1 MRRMST
7 GKVVLVTG
15 ASSGIG
21 RAAAEMLAERGF
33 RVFGTSRR
41 PAARETSSR
50 VQMLPL
56 DVRSEES
63 ARACVDTVLQEAGR
77 IDVLVNNAGHSLAGA
92 LEETTMEQA
101 KDLFETNF
109 FGAVRMVQA
118 VLPAMRRQRSGQI
131 INMSSLAG
139 LVPAPF
145 MGIYNASKFALEG
158 YSESLRHELQ
168 PLNIR
173 VSLVEPGFIK
183 TDLARNAQLGANP
196 IPDYEPWRRRGLE
209 SLSRFEERAPG
220 PAIVADRILRMIE
233 SDSPPVRSLVGK
245 DASRIA
251 PLRRLL
257 PDGLFFE
264 ATRRVF
270 RLDRRG

>member
-21 RAAAEMLAERGF
+21 RAAAELLAERGF

-131 INMSSLAG
+131 INVSSLAG

-257 PDGLFFE
+257 PYGLFFE

-270 RLDRRG
+270 RLDRGG